1 MQTSNNLKLAHWY
14 AAQGLFAPISASEKH
29 IPNSCNPLKAMLVQ
43 FHRLSLLLLLTLM
56 VLSVGI
62 RLVMRVIYPQ
72 PLPHLDDMTGYEVLM
87 PGTIVDPEDFGLSKS
102 PFSFHPSELLPG
114 VIVDSEDFGL
124 RLSAHSLYPAEL
136 NLDILQTNT
145 YISIADLPQIVAI
158 NIPYQEK
165 IIRQF
170 TLYSKTLRFLDLL
183 WRWGRPTSTEK
194 DIPNKHW
201 DIVWRTDSLTI
212 SVFIQRLN
220 INTAVSGVWIVLN

>member
-29 IPNSCNPLKAMLVQ
+29 IPNSCNPLKVIRVQ

-56 VLSVGI
+56 VLSAGI
-62 RLVMRVIYPQ
+62 GLVMRVIYPQ

-87 PGTIVDPEDFGLSKS
+87 PGT
-102 PFSFHPSELLPG
+102 
-114 VIVDSEDFGL
+114 IVDSEDFGL

>member
-1 MQTSNNLKLAHWY
+1 MLMSNNLKLTHWCV
-14 AAQGLFAPISASEKH
+14 AQGLFAPISSSEKQF
-29 IPNSCNPLKAMLVQ
+29 PNSCNPLKVMRVQ

-62 RLVMRVIYPQ
+62 GLVMRVIYPQ
-72 PLPHLDDMTGYEVLM
+72 PLPHLDDMTGYEALM
-87 PGTIVDPEDFGLSKS
+87 PGTIVDPEDFGL
-102 PFSFHPSELLPG
+102 
-114 VIVDSEDFGL
+114 
-124 RLSAHSLYPAEL
+124 RLSAHSFYPAEL

-145 YISIADLPQIVAI
+145 YISITDLPQIVAI

-212 SVFIQRLN
+212 SVFIRRLN
-220 INTAVSGVWIVLN
+220 INTAVNGVWIVLN